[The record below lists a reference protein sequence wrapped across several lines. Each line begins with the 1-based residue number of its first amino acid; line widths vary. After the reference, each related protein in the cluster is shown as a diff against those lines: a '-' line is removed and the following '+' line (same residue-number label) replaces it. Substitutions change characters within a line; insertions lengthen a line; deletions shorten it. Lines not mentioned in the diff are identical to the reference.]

1 MIRLFPSGS
10 TSESVDAGL
19 SCTGMRY
26 SAVSGATAGDTA
38 SVSMVCDSWVM
49 LQDYDCSGLGFL
61 WLGFLM
67 LGKGI
72 VGLEGMAEHFHG
84 FSKVLLVEHVGHT
97 HFVVSHA
104 RSGIEA

>member
-10 TSESVDAGL
+10 TSESADAGL

-26 SAVSGATAGDTA
+26 SAASGATAGAAA
-38 SVSMVCDSWVM
+38 SVSLVCDSWVM
-49 LQDYDCSGLGFL
+49 LQVYDCSDLGWRGFGFL

-67 LGKGI
+67 FGKGI

-84 FSKVLLVEHVGHT
+84 FPRSCLLST
-97 HFVVSHA
+97 
-104 RSGIEA
+104 